1 MAASAAYAE
10 PMSPGLSRKEIEAL
24 GRALRAGDVVPG
36 SATWATYTTY
46 LAEQDGLRQEVEN
59 RVRSLLGTG
68 VTITGRTKSTDTLRE
83 KLIRTPSI
91 QLPYIRDVIGI
102 RVVAD
107 TDLSGQD
114 DIVEQLRAEFGD
126 QTQIIDRRA
135 EPESGYRAVHVI
147 VRVGVTRA
155 EIQVRTALQAQWA
168 DLYERLAD
176 TWGRQIRYGADPDP
190 DAAGEV
196 GRRRQLIHALQQVS
210 LEFIAE
216 FEKAWTESDAPPD
229 SRSTQRS
236 LRGASR
242 TTVAA
247 AMKAHALVARH
258 DEILAKWRRLL
269 TEALDSLAREADLI
283 P

>member
-1 MAASAAYAE
+1 
-10 PMSPGLSRKEIEAL
+10 MSPGLSRKEIEAL
-24 GRALRAGDVVPG
+24 GRALRAGDVIPG
-36 SATWATYTTY
+36 STTWVTYTTY
-46 LAEQDGLRQEVEN
+46 LAEQDGLRQEVEG
-59 RVRSLLGTG
+59 RVRSLLGTD

-114 DIVEQLRAEFGD
+114 NIVERLRAEFGD
-126 QTQIIDRRA
+126 KTQIIDRRV

-176 TWGRQIRYGADPDP
+176 TWGRQIRYGSDPDP
-190 DAAGEV
+190 DTSGDV
-196 GRRRQLIHALQQVS
+196 SGRRRVIRDLQQVS
-210 LEFIAE
+210 LEFIAQ
-216 FEKAWTESDAPPD
+216 FERAWTDSHAPLGA
-229 SRSTQRS
+229 RSTMRS

-242 TTVAA
+242 TAVAA
-247 AMKAHALVARH
+247 AMQAHAITARH
-258 DEILAKWRRLL
+258 HEILEEWRGLL
-269 TEALDSLAREADLI
+269 TQALDSLAREADLI